1 MTGSGLLDGLR
12 KPHVVDA
19 SGLFDVYRGKGV
31 DDDKK
36 SLALAVTLQP
46 TQATMTDEEI
56 DAVADKIV
64 AAVAKQNGGVLR
76 G

>member
-1 MTGSGLLDGLR
+1 LR
-12 KPHVVDA
+12 AIRTVDRA
-19 SGLFDVYRGKGV
+19 LITDVELFDVYRGKGV
-31 DDDKK
+31 DDGKK

-46 TQATMTDEEI
+46 VEATMTEKEI

-64 AAVAKQNGGVLR
+64 ANVTKQTGGVLR